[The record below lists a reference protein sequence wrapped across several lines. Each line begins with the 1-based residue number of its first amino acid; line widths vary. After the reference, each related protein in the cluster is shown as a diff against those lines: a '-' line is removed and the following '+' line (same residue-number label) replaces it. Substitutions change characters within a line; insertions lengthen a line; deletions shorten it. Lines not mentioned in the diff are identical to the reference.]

1 MRSGAAPLD
10 LKANVTNLE
19 LFKQYSDIADR
30 LIEAANKD
38 QLAECL
44 RILALNVAHYKAKF
58 GDIPE
63 ADICAPLESGQIDD
77 ETAGMLASSME
88 QICGVLGT
96 VMGLDQPG
104 TLN

>member
-1 MRSGAAPLD
+1 MD

-58 GDIPE
+58 GDIPK
-63 ADICAPLESGQIDD
+63 ADICSPLESGQINDY
-77 ETAGMLASSME
+77 TAVLLASSMD

-96 VMGLDQPG
+96 VMGLAQPEK
-104 TLN
+104 LN